1 MEFLVYGGWRRRG
14 GGRKEEEGTEVGF
27 WRYLSPTDRCISAF
41 VLGDVFF
48 AWKM

>member
-27 WRYLSPTDRCISAF
+27 WRYLSPSTD
-41 VLGDVFF
+41 
-48 AWKM
+48 